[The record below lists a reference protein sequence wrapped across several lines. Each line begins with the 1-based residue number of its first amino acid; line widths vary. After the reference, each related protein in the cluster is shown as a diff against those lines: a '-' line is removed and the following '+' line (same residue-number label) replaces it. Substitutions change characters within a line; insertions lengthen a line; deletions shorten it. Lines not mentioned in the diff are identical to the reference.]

1 MANCVVLVAVRLD
14 DGMRGVAEKAVDAAA
29 SMSSSRAEIIVLLV
43 MVTESFGDWRLPPIH
58 QPFLLTDVADVLL
71 WSIALTPVHRPFI
84 FLVVL

>member
-43 MVTESFGDWRLPPIH
+43 MVQQRFFKSKFVWF
-58 QPFLLTDVADVLL
+58 QMKL
-71 WSIALTPVHRPFI
+71 WNGGCHRSIN
-84 FLVVL
+84 